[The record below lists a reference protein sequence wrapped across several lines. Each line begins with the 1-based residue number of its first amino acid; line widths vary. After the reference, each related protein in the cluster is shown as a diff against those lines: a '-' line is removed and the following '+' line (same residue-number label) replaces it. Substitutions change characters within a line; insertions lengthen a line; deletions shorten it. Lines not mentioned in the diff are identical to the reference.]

1 MNVNRGA
8 QGTLRHQ
15 VRRWWGLRRAL
26 GQAAV
31 YGLLTI
37 GALAMVLPFAW
48 MVSTSLK
55 PYEEA
60 YTSAF
65 FPSRV
70 SFDAYV
76 DAWASNRIQSMFPRW
91 YLNSAIVSAI
101 AVASSAFFCSLAGYA
116 FSRYRFPGYGV
127 MFTLVLSTMMIP
139 TEMLVLPWYQFMVDL
154 RWANTYQGLLWPMMM
169 GGFGIFLM
177 KQFIDGVPTDLMDAA
192 TVDGVSEFGIF
203 LRIVLPL
210 VRPALAA
217 LCILNFLGAWNDFL
231 WPLIVISRRQMWT
244 VSLGIGS
251 FGGELTTEYNLQMA
265 AATIASIPVITIFLF
280 FQRQIIEGIA
290 LTGLKA

>member
-1 MNVNRGA
+1 MDVDVGVHRVVR
-8 QGTLRHQ
+8 LQ
-15 VRRWWGLRRAL
+15 VRGGVRFRRAL
-26 GQAAV
+26 AQTLV
-31 YGLLTI
+31 YLLLTL
-37 GALAMVLPFAW
+37 GAVAMVVPFVW

-55 PYEEA
+55 PYEES
-60 YTSAF
+60 YTSDF

-76 DAWASNRIQSMFPRW
+76 DAWASDRIQSMFPRW
-91 YLNSAIVSAI
+91 YVNSAIVCAI
-101 AVASSAFFCSLAGYA
+101 AVASSAFFNSLAGYA

-127 MFTLVLSTMMIP
+127 MFILVLSTMMIP
-139 TEMLVLPWYQFMVDL
+139 TEMLILPWYQFMVDL
-154 RWANTYQGLLWPMMM
+154 HWANTYQGLLWPMMM

-177 KQFIDGVPTDLMDAA
+177 KQFIDGVPMDLMDAA

-203 LRIVLPL
+203 LRIVFPL
-210 VRPALAA
+210 VKPALAA

-231 WPLIVISRRQMWT
+231 WPLIVTSRREMWT

-251 FGGELTTEYNLQMA
+251 FGGELAREYNLQMA
-265 AATIASIPVITIFLF
+265 AATIASIPIIIVFLL

-290 LTGLKA
+290 LTGLRG